1 MRKNDLIYASK
12 DAVIQRYRVCMIT
25 ISQFVPMA
33 LLQKGALSHR
43 AVGGI
48 NSGK

>member
-25 ISQFVPMA
+25 ISQFA
-33 LLQKGALSHR
+33 LMALSHR
-43 AVGGI
+43 TVGGI